1 MQRMTVPQALKELN
15 NIATVSKDETYPDIV
30 VDKETFIQAVETLNN
45 YHKVVGELVEV
56 ISKKVGV

>member
-15 NIATVSKDETYPDIV
+15 DTATEYKDES
-30 VDKETFIQAVETLNN
+30 FILIERQRFVEAVEILNN